1 MSDVDIIINVATQG
15 AKSITD
21 LSASLRSLNKD
32 LVNLNIPLKKLDAH
46 TMAVNKALG
55 LGASGANDHAKSIRG
70 LVTNQK
76 ALGSETRRI
85 KTEINAFR
93 AAIGFAGSNNTK
105 FAKEANA
112 TIASLK
118 GMGNAMRGLRIRAFG
133 SDLRSSSLHLQ
144 KIGKDA
150 QFVGRSLMINLTAP
164 LTLFARSGFQQ
175 LLSVDKELVR
185 LTKVL
190 DNVAMSAE
198 QAQRKLGDGASP
210 DQVRGLVSAYDQ
222 LNNSLT
228 KISSNY
234 GVSKQL
240 IVGLASDFA
249 ELGIN
254 GHASIIALTEL
265 TAKIEKLGAMD
276 ISGAQDLTQALYFQ
290 SVRAYQNTGAF
301 DGVTKAV
308 DREAMAVKAATT
320 QMYLFNAIENVTA
333 LTLKDLGQAFPEI
346 ASMAVSFGLSM
357 TEAAAMLAPMKA
369 AGLDVGA
376 SANSIKVSLQRML
389 SPTTKNQ
396 KTLKALAETFGEAG
410 DSTSAFATASKT
422 GLTGLQSITEI
433 FDKVMASKGGMEGAM
448 KLMSNLFEKRQ
459 GPRMFLAIEQLS
471 MFNKELNSVSR
482 SSTSTE
488 GMLAG
493 VAENALV
500 QFNKLNGTALP
511 ATINN
516 FKDIGIIARIATAH
530 VGQEVEGFVDSQ
542 GKLIEVS
549 AKQIKTAKEARKAV
563 ADRILMEKQTKGRDV
578 VSEVKTE
585 TGRAMIV
592 ELAGASNAAA
602 VANAELRESLLS
614 LSVITE
620 RLKNNF
626 KLFAADLMKA
636 VVPVLKNLSEKVQE
650 LMDRWNNASEE
661 FRARVSKIVGA
672 MIGFLAILGP
682 VVLAIGTMQ
691 AVTGV
696 LGRALST
703 FIPRLRNTE
712 GGFMGVGKA
721 AEMATA
727 RVKLFQRAQDETY
740 KQAILRGV
748 KGMPNAQ
755 VSGLSK
761 PDDAI
766 SEVTKKAQQVFGK
779 NYKPPLKKQTYI
791 KTVKDLSPQNEAQ
804 ILSDSIKKN
813 YMATGAG
820 KGMNAKQLNADIQK
834 ATNIAT
840 QFRSGTSI
848 ADMSTADF
856 DYFMKNQSSVTGA
869 SQGLRLGD
877 AEINKQKASILKQQ
891 TAAQQMRAQAK
902 RPNLIASRNPLYEK
916 AGVLTDEAGSK
927 FFKSG
932 REITEKRAGQLAT
945 GKMAGRIGDA
955 KDSAL
960 SKISGVATKGKNLG
974 KGALDAVNPVKQ
986 YQSAMAG
993 ARGAVKALAAEN
1005 KRFELEAPGIFAK
1018 ARVAIMGFTKGIKLA
1033 DIGMKILR
1041 MTMIASGIGA
1051 ILLVIGVAVYAV
1063 VKNFDKFK
1071 TGAKPAID
1079 ALKKAF
1085 DQIKQAIVDVLRPIF
1100 DLFAAFGKGS
1110 DTGSA
1115 AANGIG
1121 AAFGKLAGV
1130 IGFVSR
1136 LVQRLLYNIFVPI
1149 MQAIANAVLAVV
1161 SIFKGNWSN
1170 AFNYLIA
1177 ALGYTGKLFINIWKM
1192 LGDVV
1197 ISIIAGIVKGGI
1209 KLFFILVNG
1218 FAQMIIGQLKM
1229 IVGAA
1234 DKVLG
1239 FFGKGHLLDG
1249 AMEGLDKVGSA
1260 VSNTVGKVSDSVTGL
1275 VDAGA
1280 DGAKRLTGKVASTIT
1295 NQLTK
1300 ATDKGMKN
1308 STGAILKNKK
1318 PITDAGKEVGEA
1330 GGEAIAN
1337 AMGDASAA
1345 AGEKAGKAI
1354 KDGMMDAAQKLQD
1367 YVRDAFK
1374 SALDKMISATVD
1386 AMKKQKDAGLKVFD
1400 IQLKTLDK
1408 LEKAEESLTKTK
1420 EYQQNLRKILDD
1432 RDLNRA
1438 NYIRNRALAIYEGRV
1453 DDARML
1459 DLQSQVDKASSV
1471 ADETNLNDSRRKDL
1485 AAENLTALR
1494 EAIAEAK
1501 DKAGELF
1508 DLQIEAFQKASADI
1522 IKIGPVTI
1530 EQYTVMQKE
1539 LEALAN
1545 TSSTKMNEDFGNMFE
1560 TFATTIADKMPNKVV
1575 GAFSTNLDLLVE
1587 EARNKYGLGS
1597 DASEK
1602 TIIGVTIGMLTSI
1615 GDKMGEGA
1623 PAVIEA
1629 FGAITTDLHSNFT
1642 EAKDAI
1648 LIDVQEAFLV
1658 PFKKAFD
1665 EADPTAVFNQAI
1677 ADGNLQMLRD
1687 FENTLAL
1694 NKALMDKMIALLDPA
1709 ISKWLE
1715 LKAAIDGANNAASG
1729 GGAGDL
1735 PPPTTPL
1742 GSGAGGRADAFEAN
1756 NAIRNKRGLSSITY
1770 QEFIN
1775 GSGSATTKLMALQS
1789 AKVKELKAQTG
1800 YKAGGYIPAPIT
1812 QGVPALL
1819 HGGEYVLNASAVSR
1833 IGVDV
1838 LEKMNTNNIPKFKN
1852 GGRVP
1857 GASMSGILPKI
1868 INSNQYSINSDAIK
1882 DMGMATMS
1890 NINNARFKT
1899 PSGAPSYNSGSQTT
1913 TVSTVNINVDTFI
1926 GEEDWFK
1933 GMMKNY
1939 NINILPRVQ
1948 KNAGNETRSFTT
1960 YNGLNQGS

>member
-21 LSASLRSLNKD
+21 LSASLRLLNKD

-112 TIASLK
+112 AIASLK

-164 LTLFARSGFQQ
+164 LTLFARTGFQQ
-175 LLSVDKELVR
+175 LLAVDKELVR

-210 DQVRGLVSAYDQ
+210 DQVRGLVSAFDQ

-254 GHASIIALTEL
+254 GHASILALTEL
-265 TAKIEKLGAMD
+265 TAKVEKLGAMD

-333 LTLKDLGQAFPEI
+333 LTLKDLGQAFPEV

-357 TEAAAMLAPMKA
+357 TEAAALLAPMKA

-376 SANSIKVSLQRML
+376 SANSIKVSLQRAL
-389 SPTTKNQ
+389 SPTSKNIKILQ
-396 KTLKALAETFGEAG
+396 GLAESFGEAG
-410 DSTSAFATASKT
+410 NASSAFATANKT

-433 FDKVMASKGGMEGAM
+433 FDKVMASEAGMEGAM

-471 MFNKELNSVSR
+471 LFNKELNRVSR

-493 VAENALV
+493 VAENALI

-511 ATINN
+511 VTVNN
-516 FKDIGIIARIATAH
+516 FKDIGIIARVATGH
-530 VGQEVEGFVDSQ
+530 VGQLVEGFVDAT
-542 GKLIEVS
+542 GKQKKLS
-549 AKQIKTAKEARKAV
+549 AADIATAKATRKAV

-592 ELAGASNAAA
+592 ELAGASNAAD
-602 VANAELRESLLS
+602 VANAELAESLQS
-614 LSVITE
+614 LSVVTE

-672 MIGFLAILGP
+672 MMGFLAILGP

-703 FIPRLRNTE
+703 FIPRLKNTS
-712 GGFMGVGKA
+712 GGFVGVGKA

-727 RVKLFQRAQDETY
+727 RIKLFQRVQDETY
-740 KQAILRGV
+740 KQAIFRGA

-755 VSGLSK
+755 ISGLSST
-761 PDDAI
+761 DDAI
-766 SEVTKKAQQVFGK
+766 SQITKKAQQSFGK
-779 NYKPPLKKQTYI
+779 NYKPPLKKPI
-791 KTVKDLSPQNEAQ
+791 NLKNLKNLNVKDEADIMKDSIRKAYTASGTPLGRNAMQTNLNIQRATRVAGEIKSGVPLSPKDYAYSLTNTQG
-804 ILSDSIKKN
+804 I
-813 YMATGAG
+813 TGAR
-820 KGMNAKQLNADIQK
+820 KGIDLGDAAIAKQRAKVAKHTAKQLAI
-834 ATNIAT
+834 
-840 QFRSGTSI
+840 
-848 ADMSTADF
+848 ST
-856 DYFMKNQSSVTGA
+856 
-869 SQGLRLGD
+869 
-877 AEINKQKASILKQQ
+877 KQ
-891 TAAQQMRAQAK
+891 AQLQ
-902 RPNLIASRNPLYEK
+902 RPNLISLRNPLYEK

-927 FFKSG
+927 FFKGG
-932 REITEKRAGQLAT
+932 RQITEKRAGQLAT
-945 GKMAGRIGDA
+945 GKMAGRVGDA
-955 KDSAL
+955 KDAAIL
-960 SKISGVATKGKNLG
+960 GVKGVATKGSNLG
-974 KGALDAVNPVKQ
+974 KSALDAINPIKQ
-986 YQSAMAG
+986 YQSATLG
-993 ARGAVKALAAEN
+993 AKFAVKQLQYEN
-1005 KRFELEAPGIFAK
+1005 KLFGLEAPGAFAK
-1018 ARVAIMGFTKGIKLA
+1018 ARVAITGFTKGIKLA

-1079 ALKKAF
+1079 ALSKAF
-1085 DQIKQAIVDVLRPIF
+1085 GQIKQAVMEVIRPIF
-1100 DLFAAFGKGS
+1100 DLFATFGKGS

-1121 AAFGKLAGV
+1121 AAFAKLAGV
-1130 IGFVSR
+1130 IGFVSSI
-1136 LVQRLLYNIFVPI
+1136 VQNLLYGVFRPI
-1149 MQAIANAVLAVV
+1149 MQGIANIVLAVV
-1161 SIFKGNWSN
+1161 SMFQGNWSD

-1239 FFGKGHLLDG
+1239 FFGQGDLLDG
-1249 AMEGLDKVGSA
+1249 AMDGLDKVGSA
-1260 VSNTVGKVSDSVTGL
+1260 VSTTVGKVSDSVTGL
-1275 VDAGA
+1275 VDTAA
-1280 DGAKRLTGKVASTIT
+1280 DGAKKLTGKVASTIT

-1308 STGAILKNKK
+1308 SAGAIIKNKK
-1318 PITDAGKEVGEA
+1318 PVTDAGKAVGEA

-1337 AMGDASAA
+1337 AMGDASAG
-1345 AGEKAGKAI
+1345 AGDKAGKAI
-1354 KDGMMDAAQKLQD
+1354 KDGLMDAAQKLQD

-1459 DLQSQVDKASSV
+1459 DLESQVDKTSSV
-1471 ADETNLNDSRRKDL
+1471 ADETSLNDSRRKDL

-1501 DKAGELF
+1501 EKAGELF
-1508 DLQIEAFQKASADI
+1508 DLQIEAFQKAAADI

-1629 FGAITTDLHSNFT
+1629 FGAITTDLHGNFT

-1729 GGAGDL
+1729 GGASDTDVTSPNNRTGS
-1735 PPPTTPL
+1735 L
-1742 GSGAGGRADAFEAN
+1742 GNKSADTYVAALIVNQQVRTALSNNAKLQEAN
-1756 NAIRNKRGLSSITY
+1756 KQRIFETN
-1770 QEFIN
+1770 Q
-1775 GSGSATTKLMALQS
+1775 
-1789 AKVKELKAQTG
+1789 AKGIIPRTRMKE
-1800 YKAGGYIPAPIT
+1800 GGYIPAPTT

-1833 IGVDV
+1833 IGVNV

-1857 GASMSGILPKI
+1857 GASMSGMLPKI